1 MERRL
6 FIKRSGVGGL
16 AITIVPDTLFSQEVR
31 YSMEELMGKA
41 DIDLYGE
48 DINLRKEAHD
58 AFVEMRKA
66 ALADGIDIKIVSG
79 YRSFD
84 RQAAIFERKYLK
96 YTDDGMEPLDAIE
109 KIIEYST
116 IPGTSRHHW
125 GTDVDLI
132 DGNPSVDGDVLVAS
146 KFATDGP
153 FEKFKL
159 WMDENSEKFDYY
171 LVYTNNPKRRG
182 FKYEPWHYSYAPLSR
197 PMLKT
202 FRLKNILKQLKAE
215 DFLGSDDLTTEFVK
229 TYIEDNIL
237 DINPELL

>member
-16 AITIVPDTLFSQEVR
+16 AITIVPDTLFSQEIR

-146 KFATDGP
+146 KFGTDGP

>member
-1 MERRL
+1 
-6 FIKRSGVGGL
+6 
-16 AITIVPDTLFSQEVR
+16 
-31 YSMEELMGKA
+31 MGKA

-66 ALADGIDIKIVSG
+66 ALTDGIDIKIVSS

-96 YTDDGMEPLDAIE
+96 YTDDGMEPLDAVE

-132 DGNPSVDGDVLVAS
+132 DGSPRVDGDVLVA
-146 KFATDGP
+146 
-153 FEKFKL
+153 
-159 WMDENSEKFDYY
+159 
-171 LVYTNNPKRRG
+171 
-182 FKYEPWHYSYAPLSR
+182 
-197 PMLKT
+197 
-202 FRLKNILKQLKAE
+202 ILDTVFLKAPGA
-215 DFLGSDDLTTEFVK
+215 LGPPGRVIAKGLPGACVEGRVEVGASVRSRVK
-229 TYIEDNIL
+229 ARAGAKVETIAAAWDGAWNGSWVVARARARVQARAGARVWS
-237 DINPELL
+237 

>member
-16 AITIVPDTLFSQEVR
+16 AMTIIPSTLVLQETR
-31 YSMEELMGKA
+31 YSIEELMGKA

-48 DINLRKEAHD
+48 DINLREEAHD

-66 ALADGIDIKIVSG
+66 ALADGIDIKIVSS

-132 DGNPSVDGDVLVAS
+132 DGSPKVDGDVLVAS
-146 KFATDGP
+146 KFETEGP
-153 FEKFKL
+153 YEKFKL
-159 WMDENSEKFDYY
+159 WMDENSEKFNYY

-182 FKYEPWHYSYAPLSR
+182 FKYEPWHYSYAPLSK

-202 FRLKNILKQLKAE
+202 FRLKNILKKLKAE
-215 DFLGSDDLTTEFVK
+215 DFLGSDELTTEFIK

-237 DINPELL
+237 DINPQLL

>member
-16 AITIVPDTLFSQEVR
+16 AMTIIPSTLVLQETR
-31 YSMEELMGKA
+31 YSIEELMGKA

-48 DINLRKEAHD
+48 DINLREEAHD

-66 ALADGIDIKIVSG
+66 ALADGIDIKIVSS

-132 DGNPSVDGDVLVAS
+132 DGSQKVDGDVLVAS
-146 KFATDGP
+146 KFETEGP
-153 FEKFKL
+153 YEKFKL
-159 WMDENSEKFDYY
+159 WMDENSEKFNYY
-171 LVYTNNPKRRG
+171 LVYTDNPKRRG
-182 FKYEPWHYSYAPLSR
+182 FKYEPWHYSYAPLSK

-202 FRLKNILKQLKAE
+202 FRLKNILKQLKSE
-215 DFLGSDDLTTEFVK
+215 DFLGSDELTTEFIK

>member
-16 AITIVPDTLFSQEVR
+16 AMTIIPSTLVLQETR
-31 YSMEELMGKA
+31 YSIEELMGKA

-48 DINLRKEAHD
+48 DINLREEAHD

-66 ALADGIDIKIVSG
+66 ALADGIDIKIVSS

-132 DGNPSVDGDVLVAS
+132 DGSPKVDGDVLVAS
-146 KFATDGP
+146 KFETEGP
-153 FEKFKL
+153 YEKFKL
-159 WMDENSEKFDYY
+159 WMDENSEKFNYY

-182 FKYEPWHYSYAPLSR
+182 FKYEPWHYSYAPLSK

-215 DFLGSDDLTTEFVK
+215 DFLGSDELTTEFIK

-237 DINPELL
+237 DINPQLL